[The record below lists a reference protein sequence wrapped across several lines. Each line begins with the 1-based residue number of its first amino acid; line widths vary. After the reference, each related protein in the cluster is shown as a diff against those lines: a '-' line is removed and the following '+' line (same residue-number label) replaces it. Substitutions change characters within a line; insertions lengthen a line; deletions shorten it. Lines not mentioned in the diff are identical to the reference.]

1 MRSSRVLSLLAGAA
15 LLAACGGDNNG
26 PSNPAPTAAFTFTC
40 AQLACTFTNTSTD
53 DGTFTSSW
61 DLGDGSAAVTTK
73 DVAHTY
79 SAGGTYNVTLTVTDN
94 SNNVKAVTHQVIA
107 GTPPTANFTS
117 TCTNLD
123 CQFTDQ
129 SVDSDVG
136 GSIASYLWDFG
147 DGSATATTQ
156 NPLHSY
162 TAAGTF
168 TVTLTVTDNA
178 GNASAPVS
186 KQVTVT
192 AALAGAPTANFT
204 VSCSSF
210 DCDVTDHSTVDPS
223 NVGGSIVGWAWN
235 FGDSQTSNVKN
246 PPIHTYNVTDVTTF
260 TITLTVTDNNG
271 LTGTTSKE
279 IAVAPPAHL
288 TCNGTDCTL
297 GLDQKSTVVVTLQS
311 HDCQAHG
318 NKFVLTAPIVD
329 TLFTDGCFAPVSPD
343 PAASFTLNGGAAFN
357 AGTHLDAEVLS
368 GVSGVQNSGPQLRV
382 TGSFASGWTLE
393 FDDGFVG
400 PGEPDFN
407 DLIITIKAT
416 VVP

>member
-136 GSIASYLWDFG
+136 GSITSYLWDFG

-162 TAAGTF
+162 TAAGSF
-168 TVTLTVTDNA
+168 VVTLTVTDNA
-178 GNASAPVS
+178 GNGSTPVT

-192 AALAGAPTANFT
+192 AAQAGAPTANFT

-210 DCDVTDHSTVDPS
+210 DCDVTDHS
-223 NVGGSIVGWAWN
+223 VGNGGATITAWAWD
-235 FGDSQTSNVKN
+235 FGDFQTSNVKN
-246 PPIHTYNVTDVTTF
+246 PPIHTYNVNAVATF
-260 TITLTVTDNNG
+260 TITLRVTDNNG

-279 IAVAPPAHL
+279 ITVAPPAHL
-288 TCNGTDCTL
+288 TCNGSACTL

-318 NKFVLTAPIVD
+318 NKFVLTQPIVD

-343 PAASFTLNGGAAFN
+343 PAASFLLNGGAAFN
-357 AGTHLDAEVLS
+357 AGTQLDAEVLS

-382 TGSFASGWTLE
+382 TGSFSSGWTLE

>member
-1 MRSSRVLSLLAGAA
+1 MRSSRVFSLLAGAA

-26 PSNPAPTAAFTFTC
+26 PSNPAPTAAFTFACT
-40 AQLACTFTNTSTD
+40 QLACTFTNASTD
-53 DGTFTSSW
+53 NGTFTSSW
-61 DLGDGSAAVTTK
+61 DFGDGSAKATTT
-73 DVAHTY
+73 DAAHTY
-79 SAGGTYNVTLTVTDN
+79 SAGGSYNVTLTVTDN
-94 SNNVKAVTHQVIA
+94 DNNVKSVTHQVTA

-147 DGSATATTQ
+147 DSSPTATTQ

-162 TAAGTF
+162 AAAGTY

-178 GNASAPVS
+178 GETSTPVA
-186 KQVTVT
+186 KQVSVS
-192 AALAGAPTANFT
+192 AAQAGGPTARFD

-210 DCDVTDHSTVDPS
+210 DCDVTDHSIVDPS
-223 NVGGSIVGWAWN
+223 NVGGSIVAWAWD
-235 FGDSQTSNVKN
+235 FGDGQTSNVKN
-246 PPIHTYNVTDVTTF
+246 PPIHEYNVTDVTPF
-260 TITLTVTDNNG
+260 TIKLTVTDNNG
-271 LTGTTSKE
+271 LTGSTSKE
-279 IAVAPPAHL
+279 IAVAPPAGL
-288 TCNGTDCTL
+288 TCNGTACTL
-297 GLDQKSTVVVTLQS
+297 GLNQKSTVVVTLQS

-318 NKFVLTAPIVD
+318 DKFVMTAPIVD
-329 TLFTDGCFAPVSPD
+329 TLFTDGCFSPVAPD
-343 PAASFTLNGGAAFN
+343 PAASFTLNGGTAFD
-357 AGTHLDAEVLS
+357 AGTQLDAEVLS

-382 TGSFASGWTLE
+382 TGTYAAGWTLE

-416 VVP
+416 AAP